1 MRFSSRA
8 KVAGRRPSAAGSGT
22 ARTDFPLD
30 ENASQRSCET
40 GRVAGLGS
48 FWSRFRKVGTSLISA
63 AETKAVVGRGDRRSP
78 RNPFAISRLSSARV
92 IGDRESFRELLTGLV
107 PDWSWLPKAG
117 RSRKS
122 SGENRE

>member
-8 KVAGRRPSAAGSGT
+8 RVAGRRASAAEFVSTKT
-22 ARTDFPLD
+22 AFPLD
-30 ENASQRSCET
+30 ENASQRGCEI

-48 FWSRFRKVGTSLISA
+48 FWSRFRKAGTSLISA
-63 AETKAVVGRGDRRSP
+63 AETKAVVGWGHWLSSRK
-78 RNPFAISRLSSARV
+78 PFAICRLSSAWV
-92 IGDRESFRELLTGLV
+92 IGERDSFRERLTGLV

-122 SGENRE
+122 SGEKRE